1 MPLQL
6 KRRGQSVHT
15 FIQQLHHAIVTAID
29 VDFANPDRA
38 RRLNLYR
45 SVGCSNPGPAHPAET
60 FPHPLQKSR
69 PIIAPLIVIIV
80 ADEIGRSLPISAVD
94 RMKEMFCMEPDLML
108 RSPKPEQIQADAQC
122 SGQHADDCS
131 TKRNRHKRAL
141 IFPESPA
148 TWRLNGYGL
157 LKDGST
163 GSFTDWSRSQPS
175 FSSLMCSIAIAFA
188 LASRSGRISYSET
201 QQR

>member
-1 MPLQL
+1 MPAGRGYHQMFFFSS
-6 KRRGQSVHT
+6 RRRHT
-15 FIQQLHHAIVTAID
+15 RLTCDWSSD
-29 VDFANPDRA
+29 V
-38 RRLNLYR
+38 
-45 SVGCSNPGPAHPAET
+45 CSSD
-60 FPHPLQKSR
+60 L
-69 PIIAPLIVIIV
+69 
-80 ADEIGRSLPISAVD
+80 VD
-94 RMKEMFCMEPDLML
+94 RMKEMFCVEPDLML
-108 RSPKPEQIQADAQC
+108 RSPKPEQIEPDAQC
-122 SGQHADDCS
+122 SGQHADDCF

-148 TWRLNGYGL
+148 SWRLDGYGF

-201 QQR
+201 QQ

>member
-1 MPLQL
+1 MPFQL
-6 KRRGQSVHT
+6 ERRGQSVHT

-38 RRLNLYR
+38 RRFNLYR
-45 SVGCSNPGPAHPAET
+45 SVGCSNPGPAHPSET
-60 FPHPLQKSR
+60 FPHAFENPR
-69 PIIAPLIVIIV
+69 PIVAPLILIIV
-80 ADEIGRSLPISAVD
+80 ANKIGRSFPVSVVE
-94 RMKEMFCMEPDLML
+94 RMKEIFCVQPNLML

-122 SGQHADDCS
+122 SGQYADDCS
-131 TKRNRHKRAL
+131 TKRNCHKRAL
-141 IFPESPA
+141 IFPETPA
-148 TWRLNGYGL
+148 NGRLNGYGF

>member
-6 KRRGQSVHT
+6 KRRGQSVDA
-15 FIQQLHHAIVTAID
+15 FIQQLHHAIVAAID

-38 RRLNLYR
+38 RRLNLDR

-131 TKRNRHKRAL
+131 TKRNRHTRRNDTT
-141 IFPESPA
+141 S
-148 TWRLNGYGL
+148 
-157 LKDGST
+157 GSNPRQIPLT
-163 GSFTDWSRSQPS
+163 
-175 FSSLMCSIAIAFA
+175 
-188 LASRSGRISYSET
+188 
-201 QQR
+201 